1 MRPGVW
7 IPRSLMSL
15 VSVFFR
21 SDAENAETAIGVF
34 CTAAALVLCAVTTI
48 SSRPLEALP
57 GSSLAVADI
66 GRPDSVAALRPA
78 QRRARLAELVL
89 MSNLLVQRSIRNF
102 PLCR

>member
-34 CTAAALVLCAVTTI
+34 WTAAALVLCAVTTI
-48 SSRPLEALP
+48 SSRPLDALP

-66 GRPDSVAALRPA
+66 GRPDSVATLRPA
-78 QRRARLAELVL
+78 QRRPKPTDLLL
-89 MSNLLVQRSIRNF
+89 MSSFLVRRSIRNF
-102 PLCR
+102 PL